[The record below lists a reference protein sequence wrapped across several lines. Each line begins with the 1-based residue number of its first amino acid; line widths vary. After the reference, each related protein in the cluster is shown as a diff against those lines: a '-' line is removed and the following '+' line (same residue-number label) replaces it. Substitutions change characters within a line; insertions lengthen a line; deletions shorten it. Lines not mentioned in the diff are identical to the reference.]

1 MTPMARE
8 LWRKH
13 GCNIPGDGAF
23 SLLMEDPMKKTLL
36 ASSVLALS
44 LLAVPA
50 MAQGYYSDRYYDAPI
65 TGAQMTDLPSMRAN
79 TTRSGS
85 FLSTGS
91 RYEYFDRDYYRDRD
105 NDYRYREYRDRNRA
119 YDRYDDGY

>member
-1 MTPMARE
+1 
-8 LWRKH
+8 
-13 GCNIPGDGAF
+13 
-23 SLLMEDPMKKTLL
+23 MKKTLL

-50 MAQGYYSDRYYDAPI
+50 MAQGNYNGYYGYRSYEAPV
-65 TGAQMTDLPSMRAN
+65 TGSQMTDLPSMRAN

-91 RYEYFDRDYYRDRD
+91 RYDYFDRDSYRDRDTYRDREYYRDRD
-105 NDYRYREYRDRNRA
+105 RDYRDRYYRDR
-119 YDRYDDGY
+119 YDRY